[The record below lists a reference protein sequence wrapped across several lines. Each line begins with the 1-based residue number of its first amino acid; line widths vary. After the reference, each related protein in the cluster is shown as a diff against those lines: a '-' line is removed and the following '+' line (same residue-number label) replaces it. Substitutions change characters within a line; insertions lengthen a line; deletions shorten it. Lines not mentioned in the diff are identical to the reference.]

1 MNTPSSLCGFTL
13 ELLESFLATFYAT
26 TSPSTWVVLFLLG
39 IVEECDKFVVVVVIS
54 NCVK

>member
-26 TSPSTWVVLFLLG
+26 TFPNIWVVIFSLG
-39 IVEECDKFVVVVVIS
+39 IVEECDKFVVVATIS